1 MYKWILVYAFGH
13 TFTVSWVSSL
23 IFIKFSLVQLVFN
36 RNLCVC
42 YWLHMTIKINIT
54 CRNFCL
60 QVQEALS
67 DRSENQSLPNPH
79 VVLVKPKGK
88 ELQKLLKKEQKHLM
102 KEKYLLMKE
111 QKKLLKKE
119 EKLLK
124 KHPAKGLQVWCVFSV
139 YFIEKFI
146 KALIMAEYKCSS
158 SCKFGGNITYNIV
171 GIWIYDDVLYTFF
184 EYNQIYVKN

>member
-1 MYKWILVYAFGH
+1 M
-13 TFTVSWVSSL
+13 
-23 IFIKFSLVQLVFN
+23 QLVFN

-102 KEKYLLMKE
+102 KEQYLLMKE

-119 EKLLK
+119 QKLLK
-124 KHPAKGLQVWCVFSV
+124 KHPAKALQVWCVFSV
-139 YFIEKFI
+139 YFPTLFHTGCSLSAHFFGKSLFLVLCICWRREEGVL
-146 KALIMAEYKCSS
+146 AACRSATRAERR
-158 SCKFGGNITYNIV
+158 
-171 GIWIYDDVLYTFF
+171 
-184 EYNQIYVKN
+184 

>member
-1 MYKWILVYAFGH
+1 M
-13 TFTVSWVSSL
+13 TVKS
-23 IFIKFSLVQLVFN
+23 
-36 RNLCVC
+36 
-42 YWLHMTIKINIT
+42 NIT
-54 CRNFCL
+54 CRNFHL
-60 QVQEALS
+60 QVQEELP
-67 DRSENQSLPNPH
+67 DRRENQSLPNPH
-79 VVLVKPKGK
+79 KGEKHKCSRKNPHEVVFVKPKGK
-88 ELQKLLKKEQKHLM
+88 QLQKLLKKEQKHLM

-171 GIWIYDDVLYTFF
+171 GI
-184 EYNQIYVKN
+184 